1 MKIHIFK
8 NVKELNVALAE
19 KICEVAEFAIKNRGE
34 FTLVLSG
41 GGSPKKLY
49 QLLASETYKD
59 RIDWSKTY
67 FFFGDER
74 FVPADDV
81 QRNSLMI
88 KKLLFE
94 PLKIPASQIYDF
106 DTSGTPEEAA
116 EKYNA
121 AIATHFQDSPIE
133 FDFNLLG
140 LGANSHTASLFPETE
155 VLAESEAAVKA
166 VFVNELDMYRLTM
179 TAPLINQS
187 RNIAFIVFG
196 ADKADAVYHVLED
209 ETGSAELYP
218 ARLISTEEEKTEWF
232 IDEAAATKLSKN
244 KKISGF

>member
-49 QLLASETYKD
+49 HLLASETYKD

-74 FVPADDV
+74 FVPANDSE
-81 QRNSLMI
+81 RNSLMI
-88 KKLLFE
+88 KNLLLE
-94 PLKIPASQIYDF
+94 PLKIPESQIYDF

-116 EKYNA
+116 EKYDA

-155 VLAESEAAVKA
+155 VLAEIEAAVKA

-232 IDEAAATKLSKN
+232 IDEAAAAKLSKN